1 MTTLSNEYSKL
12 LHYLDNQNIQ
22 KGGRKVVRKKPPP
35 KKQEQPKKEVKV
47 KSEESKKREEAK
59 KIIEESKIHAYVPDF
74 STKRSKPIKRRTS
87 AGFDVKQFENMMR
100 SKLIDEHKKLQS
112 YERPYISVT
121 ELSSCL
127 RQSYYIRMRYPVNL
141 NDLYRFAYLYLI
153 QKVGNEIHKV
163 VQDLYN
169 FGEIEKT
176 IVSEVYKVKGRL
188 DGIKESFLYEIKSID
203 ADKFDNRYIQEHF
216 EQANIYAY
224 ILNTEYDYNIKTV
237 VIIYVIRNLKN
248 IIPFDIPIDDSLA
261 KSLLERAPL
270 LKSSLN
276 NNEVPD
282 PVGAKMEQCKYCL
295 HKEYCNKDEC
305 KQIFQPFAKPKKVK
319 KQKQDEDDK
328 KSVFLL

>member
-12 LHYLDNQNIQ
+12 LHYLDNQVTQ
-22 KGGRKVVRKKPPP
+22 KGRRKVVRKKPPP
-35 KKQEQPKKEVKV
+35 KKEIQPKKEV

-74 STKRSKPIKRRTS
+74 STQRSKPIKSRS
-87 AGFDVKQFENMMR
+87 SKGFDVKQFEGMMR

-127 RQSYYIRMRYPVNL
+127 RQSYYVRMRYPVNL
-141 NDLYRFAYLYLI
+141 SDQYRFAYLYLI
-153 QKVGNEIHKV
+153 QKVGNEIHNV
-163 VQDLYN
+163 IQDLYN
-169 FGEIEKT
+169 FGETEKT

-188 DGIKESFLYEIKSID
+188 DGIKDSFLYEIKSID
-203 ADKFDNRYIQEHF
+203 ADKFNNRYIPEHF
-216 EQANIYAY
+216 EQANNYAY

-270 LKSSLN
+270 LRSSLN
-276 NNEVPD
+276 DNEVPD
-282 PVGAKMEQCKYCL
+282 PIGSKMEHCKYCL
-295 HKEYCNKDEC
+295 HKEYCKKDEC
-305 KQIFQPFAKPKKVK
+305 KKVFQPFAKPKKVK
-319 KQKQDEDDK
+319 KQKQEVDDK